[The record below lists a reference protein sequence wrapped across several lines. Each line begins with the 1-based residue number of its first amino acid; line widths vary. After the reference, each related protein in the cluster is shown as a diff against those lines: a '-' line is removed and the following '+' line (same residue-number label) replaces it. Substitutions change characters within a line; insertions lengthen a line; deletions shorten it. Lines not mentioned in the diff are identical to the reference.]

1 MKKNLIYAGML
12 LLGMMV
18 ATSCTNEE
26 SLEQMSDNGKT
37 IQAIIE
43 KIDSRTS
50 VSDNYEVL
58 WTANDQFDVWN
69 ETSKVGTLVLQSGE
83 GTTSGSFGLA
93 GELFDVTDGMTAFY
107 PSNAGGAKA
116 YTFAESYSSQITNA
130 PMAGTFNNGKFT
142 FSLLTAMV
150 RVVVTNVPVGDAVL
164 TITSSDKN
172 LTGEVTLANDGT
184 LGVPTGNGK
193 TVIVTVANNTSSTLT
208 FDVPVP
214 VQEYTN
220 GLNATLKVAEEEVFN
235 KTTNGFTAEV
245 GKLYKFD
252 ADASVVTNP
261 GELENAL
268 SNGSNIILGD
278 DITLGSTGLT
288 ISGGTTATIDLNG
301 NSLDLN
307 GQLIT
312 LGEGSTLNLVNN
324 ATSTVGRN
332 VGTNV
337 TVLSTGDI
345 IKAAANSTINI
356 GESVNL
362 VTSGTSSC
370 CIWIPRYA
378 ENVVVNSQGNLKC
391 TAAGAAVISH
401 NGYLTSGKINIK
413 GGSVIH
419 DADVA
424 IYIAGKAE
432 LNISG
437 DAVIEGVTGV
447 EIRGGSLEISGGAIK
462 GFGNPESATPNGN
475 GTTTVGAAVAI
486 SQHTTNYAIT
496 ATISGGTFTGINALY
511 EADLHA
517 DDQVATEMTLSVT
530 GGTFD
535 GKVSSQSCSNFIAGG
550 TFSDASAF
558 DFLADEA
565 EITLGADMEITK
577 TVTISDG
584 IEATINLNGKT
595 IENKT
600 AGHPSMIDP
609 SVDDECVVFMVKEGT
624 LTINGEGNVKATGDG
639 VNSDYNVA
647 VWVMGESAKAVING
661 GNYKNSKDSEGDGCD
676 LIYGRNG
683 AEIEINGGS
692 FQSYIRS
699 SLGNGTYDVLDCK
712 DYKEGKI
719 AQSTITVNGGKFQN
733 YAPSYENVGANEVV
747 LGAGKAVHV
756 GETVVNAK
764 HDTTGEHVWYEVK

>member
-12 LLGMMV
+12 LLCMMV
-18 ATSCTNEE
+18 ATSCSNEE
-26 SLEQMSDNGKT
+26 SLEQVANNGKT
-37 IQAIIE
+37 IQAVIE
-43 KIDSRTS
+43 KVVARTS

-58 WTANDQFDVWN
+58 WTENDQFDVWG
-69 ETSKVGTLVLQSGE
+69 ETSKVGTLVLKSGE
-83 GTTSGSFGLA
+83 GTTSGSFGLV
-93 GELFDVTDGMTAFY
+93 GTESFDVTDGMTAFY
-107 PSNAGGAKA
+107 PSNSNNAKA
-116 YTFAESYSSQITNA
+116 YTFAESYTNQITNA
-130 PMAGTFNNGKFT
+130 PMVGTFTNGKFT

-220 GLNATLKVAEEEVFN
+220 GLNATLKVAEEEIFN

-324 ATSTVGRN
+324 ANSTVGRN

-337 TVLSTGDI
+337 TVLSTSDI

-362 VTSGTSSC
+362 ETSGTSSC

-401 NGYLTSGKINIK
+401 NGYLTSGEINII

-462 GFGNPESATPNGN
+462 GWGNPESATPNGN

-486 SQHTTNYAIT
+486 SQHTTNHAIT

-517 DDQVATEMTLSVT
+517 DNQVATEMTLSVT

-535 GKVSSQSCSNFIAGG
+535 GKVSSKSCSNFIAGG

-565 EITLGADMEITK
+565 EITLGADMTIAKAITIPTGVTA
-577 TVTISDG
+577 TVD
-584 IEATINLNGKT
+584 LNGF
-595 IENKT
+595 NVT
-600 AGHPSMIDP
+600 ALNTDAFE
-609 SVDDECVVFMVKEGT
+609 VQGT
-624 LTINGEGNVKATGDG
+624 LTIEGTDESVVKAGTLKAETGS
-639 VNSDYNVA
+639 VCA
-647 VWVMGESAKAVING
+647 VWAHNG
-661 GNYKNSKDSEGDGCD
+661 GNVTINNGHYIVYEDKDGKRNDC
-676 LIYGRNG
+676 IY
-683 AEIEINGGS
+683 AGS
-692 FQSYIRS
+692 
-699 SLGNGTYDVLDCK
+699 N
-712 DYKEGKI
+712 
-719 AQSTITVNGGKFQN
+719 AQHTSGTITINGGKFEYGSAVTQTGVHYN
-733 YAPSYENVGANEVV
+733 GHLFLLNCADTQPESMITVNSGSFKNHVPSFEPNGTDEVV
-747 LGAGKAVHV
+747 LGANLSVY
-756 GETVVNAK
+756 NASTQVTAP
-764 HDTTGEHVWYEVK
+764 HSGTEDVWYEVK

>member
-107 PSNAGGAKA
+107 PSNASGAKA

-220 GLNATLKVAEEEVFN
+220 GLNAMLKVAEEEIFN

-268 SNGSNIILGD
+268 SSGSNIILGD

-324 ATSTVGRN
+324 ANSTVGRN

-362 VTSGTSSC
+362 ETSGTSSC

-401 NGYLTSGKINIK
+401 NGYLTSGEINIT

-565 EITLGADMEITK
+565 EITLGANMEL
-577 TVTISDG
+577 SNY
-584 IEATINLNGKT
+584 IEIRDKKVAINLNDKE
-595 IENKT
+595 IL
-600 AGHPSMIDP
+600 HPANSSASYKD
-609 SVDDECVVFMVKEGT
+609 VFEVYGT
-624 LTINGEGNVKATGDG
+624 SILTISGEGRIIAEDGYCVYAAGDSK
-639 VNSDYNVA
+639 VN
-647 VWVMGESAKAVING
+647 ING
-661 GNYKNSKDSEGDGCD
+661 GYYFSPVSVVDARKNASV
-676 LIYGRNG
+676 I
-683 AEIEINGGS
+683 INGGEFFVDGS
-692 FQSYIRS
+692 NNSDGDYGQKFTLNLRDKT
-699 SLGNGTYDVLDCK
+699 GNYASDLSDIKVK
-712 DYKEGKI
+712 
-719 AQSTITVNGGKFQN
+719 GGKF
-733 YAPSYENVGANEVV
+733 YKYDPANSESEPLVANFVAEGYSSKLEGDYYVV
-747 LGAGKAVHV
+747 TK
-756 GETVVNAK
+756 NAS
-764 HDTTGEHVWYEVK
+764 EQ